1 MLARV
6 DATRPLGRDVTKIAR
21 FHTSN
26 TVYWELALLYIFLK
40 KEAFYQQTNQ
50 HLIQNVYRV
59 SKIRQECKE
68 RRKVEITSRF
78 FPICEVPLWI
88 PRYEFILCDY

>member
-1 MLARV
+1 M
-6 DATRPLGRDVTKIAR
+6 K
-21 FHTSN
+21 H
-26 TVYWELALLYIFLK
+26 
-40 KEAFYQQTNQ
+40 FYQQTNH

-78 FPICEVPLWI
+78 FSPDLRGSIADTAIWI
-88 PRYEFILCDY
+88 YIVWLLGLADIFGDSINSQEEMKKS